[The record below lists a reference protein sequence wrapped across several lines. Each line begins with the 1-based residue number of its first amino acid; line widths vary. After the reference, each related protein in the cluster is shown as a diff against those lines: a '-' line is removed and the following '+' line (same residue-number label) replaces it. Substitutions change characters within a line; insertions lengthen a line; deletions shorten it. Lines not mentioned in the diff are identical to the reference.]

1 MDCGSAAKPRHRP
14 SAAQTKRAPT
24 GDAIYVGD
32 SRLACNAHSCG
43 TGFSRE
49 GGISGDQFRADVLA
63 SSRLKPVPQGDAI
76 SVGAVFA
83 REPGVAMCVQ
93 VLRASR
99 HPTVR

>member
-1 MDCGSAAKPRHRP
+1 M
-14 SAAQTKRAPT
+14 
-24 GDAIYVGD
+24 
-32 SRLACNAHSCG
+32 LACNAHFCG

-49 GGISGDQFRADVLA
+49 GGISGDQFWADVLA
-63 SSRLKPVPQGDAI
+63 SSRLKRSAARPVPQGDAI

>member
-1 MDCGSAAKPRHRP
+1 MAKDQAHRVIIHRP

-32 SRLACNAHSCG
+32 SRLACNAHTCG

-49 GGISGDQFRADVLA
+49 GGRFDDAYAENVPA

-76 SVGAVFA
+76 PVGAVLA
-83 REPGVAMCVQ
+83 RHQ
-93 VLRASR
+93 R
-99 HPTVR
+99 